1 MRFVHQGS
9 PGRVVFG
16 AGSLDRLA
24 EEVDALGASRV
35 LIVCAPGR
43 RGTAEAA
50 AAALGPRCAGIHA
63 GAAMHVPV
71 ATADAARAEARRLDA
86 DCCVSIGGGSAVGL
100 AKAVALERE
109 VAIVAVPTTYAGSE
123 MTPIWGIT
131 EGGVKRT
138 GRDSR
143 VLPRTVIY
151 DPVLSLGLPPSVS
164 GPSGMNAVAH
174 SVEALYAPRLSPIV
188 GLMAEESIRALAHAL
203 PAVVAEP
210 GDLEPRSQA
219 LYGAWLGGAAIAG
232 ADMGLHHRLCH
243 LLGGRFGLP
252 HAETHAVLLPHV
264 AAFNHGA
271 APEAMARIA
280 RALGAG
286 DAPGG
291 LYDLAAALGATRA
304 LADLGLAA
312 ADLASAAEAAAAT
325 LGELHPRAAGED
337 ELRALLDDAFR
348 GRRPAVA

>member
-1 MRFVHQGS
+1 MRFVHHGS

-35 LIVCAPGR
+35 LILCAPGR

-63 GAAMHVPV
+63 GAVMHVPF
-71 ATADAARAEARRLDA
+71 ATAEAARAEARRLDA
-86 DCCVSIGGGSAVGL
+86 ECCVSIGGGSAVGL

-109 VAIVAVPTTYAGSE
+109 LTIVAVPTTYAGSE

-138 GRDSR
+138 GRDPR

-151 DPVLSLGLPPSVS
+151 DPALTLDLPPSVS
-164 GPSGMNAVAH
+164 GASGMNAVAH
-174 SVEALYAPRLSPIV
+174 SVEALYSPRVSPIV
-188 GLMAEESIRALAHAL
+188 ALMAEESIRALAQAL
-203 PAVVAEP
+203 PAVVAGP
-210 GDLEPRSQA
+210 GDIGPRSRA

-232 ADMGLHHRLCH
+232 AEIGLHHRLCH

-252 HAETHAVLLPHV
+252 HAETHAVLLHHV
-264 AAFNHGA
+264 AAFNRGT

-280 RALGAG
+280 RALGAD

-291 LYDLAAALGATRA
+291 LYDLAAVLGSRRA
-304 LADLGLAA
+304 LADLGLSE
-312 ADLASAAEAAAAT
+312 ADLAPAAEAAAAAFADV
-325 LGELHPRAAGED
+325 HPRAADED
-337 ELRALLDDAFR
+337 ELRALLDDAFH
-348 GRRPAVA
+348 GRRPGAV